1 MLHQGVLTFLL
12 LSIICP
18 VIDATGGRRG
28 AATRAEVLDTLLS
41 NKHLIGVDPD
51 FDCSWRS
58 LAFEFAQQLQP
69 FRPSSTFASIHDGL
83 ELSTLCNVSFSS
95 SYKLKENVMSSPSSP
110 AFSTVIYVDS
120 SVRGDDASTGTIS
133 SPLARISTAVL
144 RARSLPHPVSIILR
158 AGVHHLSETLNLGPA
173 DSGLKIT
180 AFPGENP
187 IVSGGLVIKPVWT
200 STTPPNAQ
208 NNNIATSAPPVSL
221 RTLPRARGSNA
232 ATAACVWTVYPDVN
246 SMYGDF
252 PDPLITNISTTGSA
266 LNCQAACVAASS
278 PICHS
283 WTYYDANGGQGKQW
297 DGMCFLSAKTS
308 FDARPQTFS
317 TSGTCVTP
325 PQPPNVYVADL
336 VASGTPLPVELTASE
351 RSAITL
357 LFSADGNGGSLSR
370 AIRARWPNA
379 DPEIDFFPTGWA
391 TSGIRTSPVCDSTN
405 STVTNYPL
413 PGNYGPAEFS
423 DYTFGAG
430 GPCDRFEESEWLS
443 GQKNIS
449 YWCQPGGRTAGC
461 TYFVN
466 SPSALTVTPALLPHS
481 PYTRDIT
488 TDGATLHYWR
498 NGHWFSMMTRIDT
511 ATFDGSTNSTTLGWS
526 YGAFQGAEGDDKGED
541 WFIEHVAEELDAP
554 REFFFE
560 ASTQRLYFF
569 HNDTPGTPPPST
581 WEWEVPVLSTLVNIT
596 GADDVTLDGI
606 TFTAAAATYL
616 APHGLPS
623 GGDWGLAR
631 QGAVFISNANR
642 VTLSSNTFTRLDGNA
657 VFLSGF
663 TRNVTISKNEF
674 SWLGESGVASWG
686 YSDGV
691 DATAG
696 MQPWG
701 TVMSDNLC
709 REIGQYEKQVSCY
722 FAAVTAGAE
731 IARNI
736 FFNMPRAAVN
746 VRERERGRV
755 GDE

>member
-1 MLHQGVLTFLL
+1 MRQAVVTFVL
-12 LSIICP
+12 LSIISP
-18 VIDATGGRRG
+18 VIVDATGGRRG
-28 AATRAEVLDTLLS
+28 GATRAEVLDTLLS
-41 NKHLIGVDPD
+41 NKHLIGVDPE

-69 FRPSSTFASIHDGL
+69 WRPSSSFVSIHDGL
-83 ELSTLCNVSFSS
+83 ELSTLCNVSFAS
-95 SYKLKENVMSSPSSP
+95 SYKLTNEISSPLSSSPSS

-120 SVRGDDASTGTIS
+120 SASGDDAGTGTIN
-133 SPLARISTAVL
+133 SPLAHISAAVL
-144 RARSLPHPVSIILR
+144 RARSFSHPVSIILR

-173 DSGLKIT
+173 DNGLKIS

-200 STTPPNAQ
+200 STPPPNA
-208 NNNIATSAPPVSL
+208 NAAAASSSSSSPVSL
-221 RTLPRARGSNA
+221 RTLPRARGGDA
-232 ATAACVWTVYPDVN
+232 AACVWTIFPNVD
-246 SMYGDF
+246 SMWGDF

-266 LNCQAACVAASS
+266 TNCQAACVAATA

-283 WTYYDANGGQGKQW
+283 WTYYDANGGMGAEW

-308 FDARPQTFS
+308 FDAQPQAHTS
-317 TSGTCVTP
+317 SGTCVAP

-336 VASGTPLPVELTASE
+336 TASGTPLPVQLTASE

-357 LFSADGNGGSLSR
+357 LYSADGSGGSLSR
-370 AIRARWPNA
+370 AIRARYPNA
-379 DPEIDFFPTGWA
+379 DPELDLFPTGWA
-391 TSGIRTSPVCDSTN
+391 SGGARTSPTCDSTN

-423 DYTFGAG
+423 DYAFGAG

-449 YWCQPGGRTAGC
+449 YWCQPGGRTNGC
-461 TYFVN
+461 SYFVN
-466 SPSALTVTPALLPHS
+466 SPSAITVTPALLPHS

-498 NGHWFSMMTRIDT
+498 DGHWFSMMTRIDT
-511 ATFDGSTNSTTLGWS
+511 ATVDGSTNSTTLGWS

-560 ASTQRLYFF
+560 AATQRLYYF
-569 HNDTPGTPPPST
+569 HNDTAGTPPPAT
-581 WEWEVPVLSTLVNIT
+581 WQWEVPVLSVLVNIT

-642 VTLSSNTFTRLDGNA
+642 VTVSSNTFTRLDGNA

-686 YSDGV
+686 FTDGV

-701 TVMSDNLC
+701 TVVSDNLC

-746 VRERERGRV
+746 VS
-755 GDE
+755 DT